1 MNTIHR
7 YRFMLPLTLIAL
19 VLITISLAACQPQA
33 PDTSDHVRVTGVG
46 SITVQPDH
54 AIMRLGVEIR
64 ERELSAAREQA
75 ERSLATTREELQA
88 LGIENND
95 IVSTAILS
103 QPEYRYDEGE
113 RRLVGYLVS
122 RTLEVTV
129 RDLAMLGKLA
139 DIATANGMNTLG
151 TPEFAVSNSRD
162 HYREAL
168 QRAASDARSNAEML
182 ASALQRNIGKV
193 MTIDE
198 SVRENPQPY
207 PQMEQA
213 FQMRADTASTPTEL
227 AVGEIRFEA
236 NVSARFELVD

>member
-7 YRFMLPLTLIAL
+7 YRLLLPLTLI
-19 VLITISLAACQPQA
+19 VMSLAACQPQA
-33 PDTSDHVRVTGVG
+33 PDTSDYVRVTGVG
-46 SITVQPDH
+46 NVTVQPDH

-64 ERELSAAREQA
+64 DRELPAAREQA
-75 ERSLATTREELQA
+75 ERRLASTRDQLQA
-88 LGIENND
+88 LGIENSD

-129 RDLAMLGKLA
+129 RDLALLGKLA
-139 DIATANGMNTLG
+139 DIATASGMNTLG
-151 TPEFAVSNSRD
+151 TAEFAVSNSRE

-168 QRAASDARSNAEML
+168 QRAANDARSNAEIL
-182 ASALQRNIGKV
+182 ASTLQRNVGKV
-193 MTIDE
+193 TTIDE
-198 SVRENPQPY
+198 SVREDMQPY
-207 PQMEQA
+207 PPMEQA

-236 NVSARFELVD
+236 NVSARFKLVD